1 MSKTMI
7 IIEKADCSYQTLRI
21 CSITETDSPKPGQI
35 DISLIRV
42 QRRHADLLKPD
53 TAAGKRDGSQATI
66 TRSATV
72 PNMNVSPPLT
82 GAAAAAAVRTRQS
95 TDTTSPPHIQ
105 QVSLQQKL
113 IFCAKITRYT
123 LVHLTFR
130 AL

>member
-1 MSKTMI
+1 MTKTMI
-7 IIEKADCSYQTLRI
+7 IIEKTDSSYQTLRI

-82 GAAAAAAVRTRQS
+82 GAAAAAAVRTRLS
-95 TDTTSPPHIQ
+95 TADTTSPPYTQ
-105 QVSLQQKL
+105 QVSLQHK
-113 IFCAKITRYT
+113 
-123 LVHLTFR
+123 LTFCDKISR
-130 AL
+130 NISTKRSL

>member
-1 MSKTMI
+1 MI
-7 IIEKADCSYQTLRI
+7 VIEKADCSYQTLRI

-82 GAAAAAAVRTRQS
+82 GAAAAVRTRLS

-105 QVSLQQKL
+105 QVSLHHKL
-113 IFCAKITRYT
+113 IVCDKITRYIST
-123 LVHLTFR
+123 KGSL
-130 AL
+130 

>member
-1 MSKTMI
+1 MI
-7 IIEKADCSYQTLRI
+7 INVKADCSYQTLRI

-53 TAAGKRDGSQATI
+53 TTAGKRDGSQATI

-82 GAAAAAAVRTRQS
+82 AAAAAVRTRLS
-95 TDTTSPPHIQ
+95 TADTTSPPHTQ
-105 QVSLQQKL
+105 QVSLQHK
-113 IFCAKITRYT
+113 
-123 LVHLTFR
+123 LTFC
-130 AL
+130 

>member
-1 MSKTMI
+1 MCRTMI
-7 IIEKADCSYQTLRI
+7 IIEKADSSYQTLRI

-82 GAAAAAAVRTRQS
+82 GAAAAVRTRLS

-105 QVSLQQKL
+105 QVSLQHKL
-113 IFCAKITRYT
+113 TFCDKNTRYIST
-123 LVHLTFR
+123 KGSL
-130 AL
+130 

>member
-1 MSKTMI
+1 MI
-7 IIEKADCSYQTLRI
+7 VIEIADCSYQTLRI

-72 PNMNVSPPLT
+72 PNMAVSPPLT
-82 GAAAAAAVRTRQS
+82 GAAAVVRTRLS
-95 TDTTSPPHIQ
+95 TDTTSPPHTQ
-105 QVSLQQKL
+105 QVSLQHKL
-113 IFCAKITRYT
+113 IFCDKITRYIST
-123 LVHLTFR
+123 KGSL
-130 AL
+130 

>member
-1 MSKTMI
+1 MI
-7 IIEKADCSYQTLRI
+7 VIEKADCSYQTLRI

-82 GAAAAAAVRTRQS
+82 GAAAAVRTRLS
-95 TDTTSPPHIQ
+95 TDTTSPPHTQ
-105 QVSLQQKL
+105 QVSLQHKL
-113 IFCAKITRYT
+113 IFCDKITRYIST
-123 LVHLTFR
+123 KRSL
-130 AL
+130 

>member
-7 IIEKADCSYQTLRI
+7 IIEKADSSYQTLRI

-82 GAAAAAAVRTRQS
+82 GAAAAVRTRLS

-105 QVSLQQKL
+105 QVSLQHKL
-113 IFCAKITRYT
+113 TFCDKITRYIST
-123 LVHLTFR
+123 KGSL
-130 AL
+130 